1 MRIQTIL
8 NRIEKFKSFVYAGVR
23 LEQLQGDSVLVV
35 QMRPRKNG
43 RPCCSGCGRTGAT
56 YDRLGERWFE
66 FVPLWGIMV
75 FLAYRMRR
83 VDCKRCGVT
92 VEMIPWGDGKNQL
105 TTTYRWFLSTWA
117 KRLSWSEVATIF
129 CTSWDSV
136 CRAVE
141 HAVEWGLA
149 HRDLSKLSALGVDE
163 IGWSRGHSYLTL
175 VYDIGGAKRRLLAV
189 AEERT
194 EASLRSCL
202 ESLGETACKQV
213 RYVCS
218 DMWKPYL
225 NVIAERLGKA
235 VHVLDR
241 FHVMQ
246 KFGKA
251 LDEIRAEEAKRL
263 QRDGYEP
270 VLKRSRW
277 CFLKR
282 PENLTDKQTVKL
294 SELLRYNLRTVRAYL
309 QREEFQRLWEY
320 TSPAWAGRFLDEWTG
335 RVMRSRLEPMKKI
348 ARTIRTHR
356 SLILNWFRARGL
368 VSSGAVEGL
377 NNKVKL
383 VTRKSYGFRSPDVA
397 KLALLHNLGDLPEP
411 KRTHRFRK
419 LGFSDMRSLVFD
431 RQSPLPWVGI
441 AGTLEEDEKGISVPL
456 LSRLVDVVKTE
467 ASVFLG
473 MDLDD
478 DLSSRTVLDGF
489 RERRPEQPGPG
500 GEVTHRLR
508 PEIPVLGR
516 SDVDQIELLLRFF
529 QVLEGVRVQ
538 DKGTISQTG

>member
-8 NRIEKFKSFVYAGVR
+8 NHVEKFKSFVYADAR
-23 LEQLQGDSVLVV
+23 LEELEDGPVLVV
-35 QMRPRKNG
+35 QVRPRSNG
-43 RPCCSGCGRTGAT
+43 RPRCSGCGRIGPT
-56 YDRLGERWFE
+56 YDRIEERRFE
-66 FVPLWGIMV
+66 FVPVWGILV

-83 VDCKRCGVT
+83 VNCKGCGVT
-92 VEMIPWGDGKNQL
+92 VEMVPWGDGKNRL

-129 CTSWDSV
+129 RTSWDSV

-163 IGWSRGHSYLTL
+163 IAWSRGHSYLTL
-175 VYDIGGAKRRLLAV
+175 VYDIGEETRRLLAV

-194 EASLRSCL
+194 ETSLRSCL

-225 NVIAERLGKA
+225 NVIAERLGEA

-320 TSPAWAGRFLDEWTG
+320 TSPAWAGKFLDEWTG
-335 RVMRSRLEPMKKI
+335 RVMRSRLEPMKKV
-348 ARTIRTHR
+348 ARTMRSHR
-356 SLILNWFRARGL
+356 PLILNWFRARGL

-397 KLALLHNLGDLPEP
+397 KLALLHNLGDLTEP
-411 KRTHRFRK
+411 KRTHRFC
-419 LGFSDMRSLVFD
+419 
-431 RQSPLPWVGI
+431 
-441 AGTLEEDEKGISVPL
+441 
-456 LSRLVDVVKTE
+456 
-467 ASVFLG
+467 
-473 MDLDD
+473 
-478 DLSSRTVLDGF
+478 
-489 RERRPEQPGPG
+489 
-500 GEVTHRLR
+500 
-508 PEIPVLGR
+508 
-516 SDVDQIELLLRFF
+516 
-529 QVLEGVRVQ
+529 
-538 DKGTISQTG
+538 

>member
-8 NRIEKFKSFVYAGVR
+8 NHVEKFKSFVYADAR
-23 LEQLQGDSVLVV
+23 LEELEDGPVLVV
-35 QMRPRKNG
+35 QVLPRSNG
-43 RPCCSGCGRTGAT
+43 RPRCSKCGRIGPT
-56 YDRLGERWFE
+56 YDRIEERRFE
-66 FVPLWGIMV
+66 FVPVWGILV

-83 VDCKRCGVT
+83 VNCKGCGVT
-92 VEMIPWGDGKNQL
+92 VEIVPWGDGKNRL

-117 KRLSWSEVATIF
+117 QRLSWSEVATIF
-129 CTSWDSV
+129 RTSWDSV

-163 IGWSRGHSYLTL
+163 IAWSRGHSYLTL
-175 VYDIGGAKRRLLAV
+175 VYDIGEETRRLLAV

-194 EASLRSCL
+194 ETSLRSCL
-202 ESLGETACKQV
+202 GSLGETACKQV

-225 NVIAERLGKA
+225 NVIAERLGEA

-320 TSPAWAGRFLDEWTG
+320 TSPAWAGKFLDEWTG
-335 RVMRSRLEPMKKI
+335 RVMRSKLEPMKKV
-348 ARTIRTHR
+348 ARTMRSHR
-356 SLILNWFRARGL
+356 PLILNWFRARGL

-397 KLALLHNLGDLPEP
+397 KLALLHILGDLPEP
-411 KRTHRFRK
+411 KRTHRFC
-419 LGFSDMRSLVFD
+419 
-431 RQSPLPWVGI
+431 
-441 AGTLEEDEKGISVPL
+441 
-456 LSRLVDVVKTE
+456 
-467 ASVFLG
+467 
-473 MDLDD
+473 
-478 DLSSRTVLDGF
+478 
-489 RERRPEQPGPG
+489 
-500 GEVTHRLR
+500 
-508 PEIPVLGR
+508 
-516 SDVDQIELLLRFF
+516 
-529 QVLEGVRVQ
+529 
-538 DKGTISQTG
+538 